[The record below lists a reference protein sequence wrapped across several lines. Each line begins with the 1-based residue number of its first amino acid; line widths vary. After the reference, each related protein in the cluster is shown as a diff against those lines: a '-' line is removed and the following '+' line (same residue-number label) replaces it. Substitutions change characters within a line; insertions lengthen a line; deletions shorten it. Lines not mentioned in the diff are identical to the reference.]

1 MISYLI
7 YSTICM
13 GLVLLFYHAVLARE
27 KIYQINRWYLLGGL
41 LFSLIVPF
49 MPFGIPDPFLTLSS
63 NTEVP
68 QILSIGIEKPNSE
81 SVLQVSGNQTEQN
94 SVSYTSY
101 FEWITPFLFWFYG
114 IVTLIL
120 SFRMIRHLYRMQLKS
135 MKNPATSFKG
145 HKVVLVDQEVVP
157 HTFWKT
163 IFVNKAQYENKEI
176 NEEVMIHEL
185 IHAKQNHSLDIL
197 TIEIL
202 KTICWF
208 NPILYFYKKAIQVNH
223 EYIADDK
230 VLSSGT
236 DIADYQTLL
245 LKMRSADSAH
255 YLSTSLNFN
264 ITKKR
269 FKMMTLNQLT
279 YRSYL
284 KIALIIPFF
293 ISLGITL
300 GCEPAGMEQ
309 NSQAEQI
316 NLELI
321 DNEIIKLNGKTVSA
335 SKFGTAFSDLS
346 LDPKHTLI
354 ELKVHKNAPMGLV
367 TDVQEVLREKGALKI
382 NYSTVQSN
390 DTQSN
395 EAWRSELKSRN
406 ILDLH
411 INKEGEII
419 VNQEVTS
426 LSALNEM
433 VKKFITNNGESVSLS
448 ENPENAIIAIETDKR
463 TPHDTYISAIDK
475 IMEGYDELRNQASME
490 LFNKPYKALE
500 EGSEE
505 RNKIKNM
512 YPKRISIKDPS
523 RS

>member
-1 MISYLI
+1 
-7 YSTICM
+7 M

-27 KIYQINRWYLLGGL
+27 KIYQINRWYLLAGL
-41 LFSLIVPF
+41 FFSLVVPF
-49 MPFGIPDPFLTLSS
+49 MPFGISDFLLTLGS
-63 NTEVP
+63 NTETP
-68 QILSIGIEKPNSE
+68 QILSAEIESLNSE
-81 SVLQVSGNQTEQN
+81 SVLQVSANSAGKN
-94 SVSYTSY
+94 SVIHSSY
-101 FEWITPFLFWFYG
+101 FEWITPFLFYFYG
-114 IVTLIL
+114 FVTLIL
-120 SFRMIRHLYRMQLKS
+120 SFRIVRHWYRIQLKS

-145 HKVVLVDQEVVP
+145 HKVVLVDEEVVP
-157 HTFWKT
+157 HTFWET
-163 IFVNKAQYENKEI
+163 IFVNKEQYENKEI
-176 NEEVMIHEL
+176 NEEVMVHEL

-197 TIEIL
+197 IIEIL

-245 LKMRSADSAH
+245 LKMRSANSAH

-269 FKMMTLNQLT
+269 FKMMTLNHST

-293 ISLGITL
+293 AILSITL
-300 GCEPAGMEQ
+300 GCEPASMEQ

-321 DNEIIKLNGKTVSA
+321 DNETIKLNGKTVSA
-335 SKFGTAFSDLS
+335 SEFGAAFSNLS
-346 LDPKHTLI
+346 LDPKQTLI
-354 ELKVHKNAPMGLV
+354 DLTVHKSAPMGLV
-367 TDVQEVLREKGALKI
+367 TDIQKVLRENGALKI

-411 INKEGEII
+411 INEEGEII
-419 VNQEVTS
+419 VNQDVAS
-426 LSALNEM
+426 LSALNEIL
-433 VKKFITNNGESVSLS
+433 KKFITNNGESANLS
-448 ENPENAIIAIETDKR
+448 ESPENAIIAIKTDKR
-463 TPHDTYISAIDK
+463 TPYDTYTSALDK
-475 IMEGYDELRNQASME
+475 IMVVYDELRDQASME
-490 LFNKPYKALE
+490 LFNKPYKAFE

-505 RNKIKNM
+505 KTKINNM
-512 YPKRISIKDPS
+512 YPKKISIKDPS
-523 RS
+523 SS

>member
-1 MISYLI
+1 
-7 YSTICM
+7 M
-13 GLVLLFYHAVLARE
+13 GLVLLFYHAVLAKE

-41 LFSLIVPF
+41 LFSLTVPF
-49 MPFGIPDPFLTLSS
+49 MPVGISDSLLTLNS
-63 NTEVP
+63 NTEIP
-68 QILSIGIEKPNSE
+68 QILSNGIENINSE
-81 SVLQVSGNQTEQN
+81 SSLQVSNNPTEQH
-94 SVSYTSY
+94 SVSHTSY

-114 IVTLIL
+114 IITLFL

-135 MKNPATSFKG
+135 MRNPATSFKG
-145 HKVVLVDQEVVP
+145 HKVVLVDEKVVP

-163 IFVNKAQYENKEI
+163 IFVNKKQYENKEI

-197 TIEIL
+197 IVEIL

-208 NPILYFYKKAIQVNH
+208 NPVLYFYKKAIQVNH

-230 VLSSGT
+230 VLSNGT

-245 LKMRSADSAH
+245 LKMRSANSAH
-255 YLSTSLNFN
+255 YLGTSLNFN

-269 FKMMTLNQLT
+269 FKMMTLNHST
-279 YRSYL
+279 YHSYL

-293 ISLGITL
+293 TILAITL
-300 GCEPAGMEQ
+300 GCEPASMEDKDQ
-309 NSQAEQI
+309 SDNIS
-316 NLELI
+316 LELV
-321 DNEIIKLNGKTVSA
+321 DSKTIKLNGKTVSA
-335 SKFGTAFSDLS
+335 SEFEAAFSDLS

-354 ELKVHKNAPMGLV
+354 DLTIHKNVPMGLV

-390 DTQSN
+390 DDQSN
-395 EAWRSELKSRN
+395 EAWRSEVKSRN

-411 INKEGEII
+411 INEEGEIL

-426 LSALNEM
+426 LSALNEI
-433 VKKFITNNGESVSLS
+433 VKKFITNNGESANLS
-448 ENPENAIIAIETDKR
+448 ESPENAIIAIETDKR
-463 TPHDTYISAIDK
+463 TPHDTYTSALDK
-475 IMEGYDELRNQASME
+475 IMVVYDELRDQASME
-490 LFNKPYKALE
+490 LFNKSYNALE

>member
-13 GLVLLFYHAVLARE
+13 GLVLLFYHAILSRE
-27 KIYQINRWYLLGGL
+27 KTYQINRWYLLGGL
-41 LFSLIVPF
+41 LFSLVVPF
-49 MPFGIPDPFLTLSS
+49 MPFGISDSLLTLNN
-63 NTEVP
+63 NTEIP
-68 QILSIGIEKPNSE
+68 QILSNGIEYTNSE
-81 SVLQVSGNQTEQN
+81 SVLQISGNSTEQN
-94 SVSYTSY
+94 FASHTSY
-101 FEWITPFLFWFYG
+101 FAWITPFLFWFYG

-145 HKVVLVDQEVVP
+145 YKVVLINEEIVP

-163 IFVNKAQYENKEI
+163 IFVNKEQYENKEI

-185 IHAKQNHSLDIL
+185 IHAEQNHSLDIL
-197 TIEIL
+197 IIEIL

-208 NPILYFYKKAIQVNH
+208 NPILYFYKKTIQINH

-230 VLSSGT
+230 VLSSGM

-245 LKMRSADSAH
+245 LKMRSANSAH

-264 ITKKR
+264 VTKKR
-269 FKMMTLNQLT
+269 FKMMTLNHST

-293 ISLGITL
+293 AILGITL
-300 GCEPAGMEQ
+300 GCEPANMEQ
-309 NSQAEQI
+309 NRQAEQI

-321 DNEIIKLNGKTVSA
+321 DNETIKLNGKIVLA
-335 SKFGTAFSDLS
+335 SEFGAAFSDLS

-354 ELKVHKNAPMGLV
+354 DLTVHKNVPMGLV

-390 DTQSN
+390 DTQSI

-406 ILDLH
+406 ILDIH

-419 VNQEVTS
+419 VNKKVTS
-426 LSALNEM
+426 LSVLNEM
-433 VKKFITNNGESVSLS
+433 VKKFITNNGQSASLS

-463 TPHDTYISAIDK
+463 TPHDTYIDAIDK
-475 IMEGYDELRNQASME
+475 IMEVYDELRHQASME
-490 LFNKPYKALE
+490 MFNKPYKAFE

-505 RNKIKNM
+505 RTKVNDM

>member
-13 GLVLLFYHAVLARE
+13 GLVLLFYHAVLSRE
-27 KIYQINRWYLLGGL
+27 KTYQVNRWYLLGGL
-41 LFSLIVPF
+41 LFSLAVPF
-49 MPFGIPDPFLTLSS
+49 MPFGISDSLLNFNS
-63 NTEVP
+63 NTEIR
-68 QILSIGIEKPNSE
+68 QILSNGIVNINSE
-81 SVLQVSGNQTEQN
+81 SVFQVSGNSTEQN
-94 SVSYTSY
+94 SVSHTPY
-101 FEWITPFLFWFYG
+101 FEWITSFILEFYG

-135 MKNPATSFKG
+135 MKNPASSFKG
-145 HKVVLVDQEVVP
+145 HKVVLVDKEVVP

-163 IFVNKAQYENKEI
+163 IYVNKEQYENKEI

-185 IHAKQNHSLDIL
+185 IHAEQNHSLDIL
-197 TIEIL
+197 IIEIL

-208 NPILYFYKKAIQVNH
+208 NPVLYFYKKAIQINH

-230 VLSSGT
+230 VLFNGA

-245 LKMRSADSAH
+245 LKMRSANSAN

-269 FKMMTLNQLT
+269 FKMMTLNHST

-293 ISLGITL
+293 AILGITL
-300 GCEPAGMEQ
+300 GCEPASMEQ

-321 DNEIIKLNGKTVSA
+321 NNETIKLNGKTVSA
-335 SKFGTAFSDLS
+335 SEFGPVFSDLS

-354 ELKVHKNAPMGLV
+354 ELKVHKNATMGLV
-367 TDVQEVLREKGALKI
+367 TDIQKVFRKYGALKI

-411 INKEGEII
+411 INDEGEII
-419 VNQEVTS
+419 VNQDVAS
-426 LSALNEM
+426 LSELKEI
-433 VKKFITNNGESVSLS
+433 VKKFITSNGKSASLS
-448 ENPENAIIAIETDKR
+448 ESPEKAIIAIKTDKR
-463 TPHDTYISAIDK
+463 TPYDTYTSALEK
-475 IMEGYDELRNQASME
+475 IMVVYDELRDQTSME
-490 LFNKPYKALE
+490 LFNKSYNTLK